1 MFHLL
6 TLPFRIVFGL
16 ALGLLALPFALLALP
31 FALFFAVLWLPF
43 LLLRFVIKAAVG
55 LVLLP
60 VMLVVAVIVGAALL
74 FAFSMAVLLPL
85 SPFLLLGLLV
95 WALTRNSRAAIAV
108 RG

>member
-16 ALGLLALPFALLALP
+16 LFGLLALPFALLALP

-43 LLLRFVIKAAVG
+43 LLLRFVIKAVVG